1 MPSKRPSKKM
11 QAEKKEPL
19 VEEVKE
25 GKEVK
30 EVKEE
35 EPSQTAVVE
44 EVKEVKEEEQPSQ
57 TAVVEEVK
65 EVEVEKG
72 NLAGRPPSPVSV
84 STVNPSNPKRKR
96 NADETPKKKK
106 KRDQPYGKR
115 PLNGY
120 MFYFRERAKD
130 DGMKA
135 LKVTE
140 LARAIAV
147 AWQELSQE
155 EKQPYLKMASD
166 AKSEYMARVEMI
178 KQQQQQQDMLTA

>member
-1 MPSKRPSKKM
+1 MQYLYKDHNMPSKRPSKKM
-11 QAEKKEPL
+11 QAEVKEPL
-19 VEEVKE
+19 QMVEEAKEPPQTAEEAKEPPQTVEEVMLE
-25 GKEVK
+25 
-30 EVKEE
+30 
-35 EPSQTAVVE
+35 
-44 EVKEVKEEEQPSQ
+44 
-57 TAVVEEVK
+57 
-65 EVEVEKG
+65 
-72 NLAGRPPSPVSV
+72 GRPPSPI
-84 STVNPSNPKRKR
+84 STDPKPNPKRKR
-96 NADETPKKKK
+96 SATETPKRKK
-106 KRDQPYGKR
+106 KREQPYGKR

-140 LARAIAV
+140 LARKIAV

-178 KQQQQQQDMLTA
+178 KQQQQHQQEQEQVTA